1 MFVTATYIRDGTV
14 LLVFMSYTKIKYA
27 ILLNN
32 RETLPIDFS
41 WYEKHHSLLYGFY
54 TLKFVQT
61 KKTRYNVIT
70 GELLTFHL
78 HTEHS

>member
-1 MFVTATYIRDGTV
+1 MLYCLITEKLY
-14 LLVFMSYTKIKYA
+14 LLIFHGMKNT
-27 ILLNN
+27 
-32 RETLPIDFS
+32 
-41 WYEKHHSLLYGFY
+41 SLLYGFY